1 MIDLTKYINNQLN
14 PFKLTEEQKEK
25 LLNLDK
31 EYYDL
36 VLMFRSNFYVSN
48 LSNLDEEYKKF
59 ITSRKRGLKY
69 YPSLKYSSYNPD
81 KDKNILDRLEQLLS
95 EFNKFDCFLSKYYI
109 TQIKDII
116 YQVKFNYDKEYKY
129 PWYSEY
135 RKQTPSLDVLDTAY
149 KMLEENP
156 YENVD
161 DAKDRNISGKEAAK
175 IIQDYIDELGYGWKV
190 ILEPDMIP
198 RMRVKVDGTMNVNP
212 NAKFSKADIEGLKA
226 HEIRGH
232 VGRRYYGLQTG
243 LYLFCVGLKWEVVF
257 DEGLAVWNSLNEVK
271 HIKPNIKFNI
281 ALKSIITYH
290 LDKMDFCE
298 LFDMCKKLVPDY
310 PDEHLFK
317 NIIRYKRELQD
328 CSNLGGNGDDQS
340 YLTGYLMVNKMTDE
354 ERDDV
359 LKWNIGPDQW
369 CDLPKIKEFFEVNKF
384 KPLKTP
390 KLK

>member
-1 MIDLTKYINNQLN
+1 MIELTKYINNQLN
-14 PFKLTEEQKEK
+14 PFKLNEEQKEK
-25 LLNLDK
+25 LLNLDR

-69 YPSLKYSSYNPD
+69 YPSLKYSSYNPS
-81 KDKNILDRLEQLLS
+81 KDENILDRLEQLLN
-95 EFNKFDCFLSKYYI
+95 EFNNFDCFLSKYYI

-116 YQVKFNYDKEYKY
+116 YQVKFNYDKDYKY
-129 PWYSEY
+129 PWYTEY
-135 RKQTPSLDVLDTAY
+135 RKQTPSLEVLDKAY
-149 KMLEENP
+149 KILKENP

-161 DAKDRNISGKEAAK
+161 DTKDRNISGKEAAK
-175 IIQDYIDELGYGWKV
+175 IVQDYIDELGYGWKV

-212 NAKFSKADIEGLKA
+212 NAKFSKVDIEGLKA

-257 DEGLAVWNSLNEVK
+257 DEGLAIWNSLNEVK

-281 ALKSIITYH
+281 ALKI
-290 LDKMDFCE
+290 
-298 LFDMCKKLVPDY
+298 
-310 PDEHLFK
+310 
-317 NIIRYKRELQD
+317 
-328 CSNLGGNGDDQS
+328 
-340 YLTGYLMVNKMTDE
+340 
-354 ERDDV
+354 
-359 LKWNIGPDQW
+359 
-369 CDLPKIKEFFEVNKF
+369 
-384 KPLKTP
+384 
-390 KLK
+390 